1 MPRQKPKRTNK
12 EFVFLIEEA
21 KKLGASEAKI
31 ISPDKVVVEDR
42 VVLKCKSGCHM
53 YGHKF
58 VCPPFTPTPDEF
70 RKMLKE
76 YGSILIAKF
85 HSNAEAKEDVG
96 RNLLKNQY
104 APDTPPDLRDRTK
117 EFWDAWN
124 GDKRR
129 ILLAMLELEKAA
141 FNRGCTL
148 AVALTAGSCTLC
160 EKCNMEGTCVHP
172 TMARYPEHGLGVN
185 VKKTLKKIGMSV
197 KFPFERNPEGIG
209 MLLIE

>member
-1 MPRQKPKRTNK
+1 
-12 EFVFLIEEA
+12 
-21 KKLGASEAKI
+21 
-31 ISPDKVVVEDR
+31 
-42 VVLKCKSGCHM
+42 
-53 YGHKF
+53 
-58 VCPPFTPTPDEF
+58 
-70 RKMLKE
+70 
-76 YGSILIAKF
+76 
-85 HSNAEAKEDVG
+85 
-96 RNLLKNQY
+96 
-104 APDTPPDLRDRTK
+104 
-117 EFWDAWN
+117 
-124 GDKRR
+124 
-129 ILLAMLELEKAA
+129 MLELEKAA